1 MAIVVVGGHSRNI
14 GKTSVVCALIAAM
27 PERHWTAIK
36 ITQCKHDSTA
46 RETCDCELAGQAIGI
61 TEERD
66 SKAATDSSRYLGAGA
81 TRSLWVRTRQGQLAE
96 AVPRIGAEIADA
108 ENVIL
113 ESNRVLE
120 FLEPDLYVSVLDP
133 HVADF
138 KASALQYLSRA
149 GAILVLPGSVR
160 EAEWPD
166 DALRSIEHI
175 TRFQIAPPDYAPKE
189 LVKFVMQRLSSRRR

>member
-14 GKTSVVCALIAAM
+14 GKTSVVCALIAATS
-27 PERHWTAIK
+27 ERHWTAIK
-36 ITQCKHDSTA
+36 ITQCSHDQA
-46 RETCDCELAGQAIGI
+46 GKEPCDCELAGQAIAI
-61 TEERD
+61 SEERD

-81 TRSLWVRTRQGQLAE
+81 TRSLWVRSRQGGLAE
-96 AVPRIGAEIADA
+96 AMPRIRAEIADV

-120 FLEPDLYVSVLDP
+120 FLEPDLYLSLLDP
-133 HVADF
+133 HIRDF

-149 GAILVLPGSVR
+149 DAILILPGSVK
-160 EAEWPD
+160 EAEWPEG
-166 DALRSIEHI
+166 ARRSIEHI
-175 TRFQIAPPDYAPKE
+175 TRFQIAPPDSAPRE